1 MCVNK
6 QYTDKSET
14 TFNLRLNN
22 HRKDLD
28 KQNSLQADQQIPLS
42 GDKFN
47 KHKKLILI

>member
-22 HRKDLD
+22 YRKDLN
-28 KQNSLQADQQIPLS
+28 KKNSLQADQQIRIS
-42 GDKFN
+42 GDSFN
-47 KHKKLILI
+47 KHKKLILS